1 MTTLHLLNKPPE
13 HGRFQRCLEAIGTDD
28 TLVLI
33 EAAVAAVTLDRPWP
47 AQTLALGS
55 DLQARGLASSLPAQ
69 IKAVDAEGL
78 VSLTAA
84 HASIISW

>member
-13 HGRFQRCLEAIGTDD
+13 HSRFQRCLDAIGAED

-33 EAAVAAVTLDRPWP
+33 EAAVSAVTLDRPWP
-47 AQTLALGS
+47 SKTRALAR
-55 DLQARGLASSLPAQ
+55 DLRARGLITALPVE
-69 IKAVDAEGL
+69 IEPVDAAGL
-78 VSLTAA
+78 VALTAT